1 MNNQPI
7 PMEWVE
13 RLFQRLHGRFGNTF
27 IDKFKLGQLDA
38 NGQDIGILNAKTTWA
53 LELSGISVE
62 RLKAGL
68 DAKYTYAPSCDE
80 FLKHCVTNNIQDF
93 KALPAPAYEVNKA
106 QADKLSKYISDKLKP
121 KTDYKAWAKRIIANP
136 KNFPEISLKYAQE
149 AMKHEVA

>member
-1 MNNQPI
+1 
-7 PMEWVE
+7 MEWVE

-68 DAKYTYAPSCDE
+68 DA
-80 FLKHCVTNNIQDF
+80 
-93 KALPAPAYEVNKA
+93 
-106 QADKLSKYISDKLKP
+106 
-121 KTDYKAWAKRIIANP
+121 
-136 KNFPEISLKYAQE
+136 
-149 AMKHEVA
+149 